1 MNSKI
6 RDGKTYD
13 RLYYQ
18 QNKERI
24 LKRSAEYYRKNKETI
39 RKYRREY
46 YSNNKERFYDAYKRY
61 YRKHAERINARKR
74 HNKEQKRLANG
85 IITRKWTRRKK
96 VVLPGF
102 SNDEVDF
109 EIDFGF

>member
-46 YSNNKERFYDAYKRY
+46 YLNNKERFNEAYKRY

-96 VVLPGF
+96 AVLSSF

>member
-18 QNKERI
+18 QNKEKI

-46 YSNNKERFYDAYKRY
+46 YSNNKERFYEAYKKY
-61 YRKHAERINARKR
+61 YRKHAERIKRKR

-102 SNDEVDF
+102 SKADKPIRCFD
-109 EIDFGF
+109 

>member
-39 RKYRREY
+39 RKYRREHY
-46 YSNNKERFYDAYKRY
+46 YSNNKERFYEAYKRY

-85 IITRKWTRRKK
+85 IITSKCLTR
-96 VVLPGF
+96 F
-102 SNDEVDF
+102 F
-109 EIDFGF
+109 

>member
-1 MNSKI
+1 MNNKI

-24 LKRSAEYYRKNKETI
+24 PKRRTEYYRKNKETI
-39 RKYRREY
+39 RKYEREF
-46 YSNNKERFYDAYKRY
+46 EAYKRY

-74 HNKEQKRLANG
+74 HNNEQKRLANG
-85 IITRKWTRRKK
+85 IITRKWTRRQK
-96 VVLPGF
+96 VVLPSF